1 MESINLEKD
10 LNELLEVCKY
20 ETDKDK
26 KRIIRRQMK

>member
-20 ETDKDK
+20 EADKDK